1 MKRKD
6 ALAHIRIAGYH
17 GDKRGFMRIYTEHR
31 ISLQVANAEY
41 ARGEEMKKNGVPC
54 KCFDCVRGEK

>member
-17 GDKRGFMRIYTEHR
+17 GDKRGFMRIYTEHS
-31 ISLQVANAEY
+31 ISLEAANAEY
-41 ARGEEMKKNGVPC
+41 IRGEEMKKNGVQCSCAQC
-54 KCFDCVRGEK
+54 KGGNK